1 MDFINYIQDLNL
13 LSVVIRVAMA
23 VACGGIL
30 GLERKRAGHSSGMR
44 TYMLISLGAAI
55 VSLTSQYMYNYFSE
69 SHPDAERLGAQVIS
83 GAAVLAASVIVVS
96 KRQSIKG
103 LTTAASMWASACV
116 GLAIGIGFY
125 WAGIIGTAGIFI
137 IMTVFHSIETN
148 YMLKSTT
155 IGLYIEAA
163 EKQTIIDVAG
173 RLEALGVQI
182 SDIRLETSADDQPN
196 SRSIFYV
203 HDEEKTCTGEIMVQ
217 SKKLKQGALLRE
229 VMGME
234 GVIHAWYSI

>member
-1 MDFINYIQDLNL
+1 MNFFEYIQDLNL

-30 GLERKRAGHSSGMR
+30 GLERKRAGHASGMR
-44 TYMLISLGAAI
+44 TYMLMSLGAAI

-103 LTTAASMWASACV
+103 ITTAASMWASACV

-125 WAGIIGTAGIFI
+125 WAGIIGTAGIYV
-137 IMTVFHSIETN
+137 IMTVFHRIETN
-148 YMLKSTT
+148 YMLKAAT
-155 IGLYIEAA
+155 IGLNVEASDK
-163 EKQTIIDVAG
+163 ETILNVAAK
-173 RLEALGVQI
+173 LQELGVEI
-182 SDIRLETSADDQPN
+182 SDIRLDESVDVNATQ
-196 SRSIFYV
+196 SIFYENEENACV
-203 HDEEKTCTGEIMVQ
+203 GELMVKSKHLKHD
-217 SKKLKQGALLRE
+217 KLLNE
-229 VMGME
+229 VVAMD
-234 GVIHAWYSI
+234 GVRHAWYSI